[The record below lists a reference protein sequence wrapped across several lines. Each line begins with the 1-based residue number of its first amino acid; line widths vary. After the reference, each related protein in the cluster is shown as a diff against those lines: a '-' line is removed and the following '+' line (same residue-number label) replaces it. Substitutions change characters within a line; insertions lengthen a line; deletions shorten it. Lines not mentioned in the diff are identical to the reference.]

1 MLTISDRRERLVGR
15 EVTIAI
21 PWSVRGNRAMAEPQG
36 ARRTGETRRSGV
48 ADEAISRISEMIERG
63 TLVPG
68 ERLPRESDL
77 AAQLGLSRSSLRE
90 AIRALTVMGALEARQ
105 GAGTYVTALTPQLLL
120 QSIGLATQLLPA
132 ETTLELFEVRRILE
146 PRVTAMAAAR
156 MTPAELETLRGDL
169 ARIAVAAGR
178 GDAVQLTVAD
188 GEFHGTIARSVG
200 NSFLSALQNSLALG
214 TVRTFIWRS
223 QLESGPTT
231 TNRVVRAHERILN
244 AIAIRDPGLAAAA
257 SEVHL
262 ANAEAWLRNAT
273 TKGGGEV
280 GWSAWLE
287 DPEP

>member
-1 MLTISDRRERLVGR
+1 
-15 EVTIAI
+15 
-21 PWSVRGNRAMAEPQG
+21 
-36 ARRTGETRRSGV
+36 
-48 ADEAISRISEMIERG
+48 MIERG

-90 AIRALTVMGALEARQ
+90 AIRALTIVGALEARQ

-120 QSIGLATQLLPA
+120 RSIGLTTQLLPA
-132 ETTLELFEVRRILE
+132 DSALELFEVRRMLE

-156 MTPAELETLRGDL
+156 MTPAELETLRADL
-169 ARIAVAAGR
+169 ARIAAAAER
-178 GDAVQLTVAD
+178 GDGTQVTIAD

-200 NSFLSALQNSLALG
+200 NSFLSALQNSLAAG

-231 TNRVVRAHERILN
+231 TSRVVRAHERILN
-244 AIAIRDPGLAAAA
+244 AIATRDPGLAAAA

-273 TKGGGEV
+273 HREGGEV
-280 GWSAWLE
+280 GWWAWLD
-287 DPEP
+287 DPEPHRPPPP